1 MPEGN
6 YNYQQLKAL
15 KNNININKITWLIKA
30 NLGIFYIEFIRK
42 FSYFPRFQRL
52 LAKIENQIFN
62 LNYPK
67 PCMSKSH
74 NPVLKEQVFSA
85 DVIESLRLKAI
96 ECGRF
101 KSPYAPNKTFNLINK
116 DQYTSLWNFEQD
128 FLHLNEF
135 IKISCEKTLVEHCQ
149 KILGPKCSISWAWL
163 WHTFPGKNVVEN
175 QLWHRDSSEPL
186 SFTRVFIP
194 LTNVLDQKDGPTE
207 FVLTD
212 HMGLPHSTFEPR
224 RIDDEELASLKCAFE
239 KKNIC

>member
-1 MPEGN
+1 MTLKRKKGSLFGFGFFGRPKLIFLNSKMPEGN

-149 KILGPKCSISWAWL
+149 KILGPNAQFHGPGYGIPFLGRMLSKINFGTEIVLNHYRSPACL
-163 WHTFPGKNVVEN
+163 FP
-175 QLWHRDSSEPL
+175 
-186 SFTRVFIP
+186 
-194 LTNVLDQKDGPTE
+194 
-207 FVLTD
+207 
-212 HMGLPHSTFEPR
+212 LPMFL
-224 RIDDEELASLKCAFE
+224 I
-239 KKNIC
+239 KKTGRQNLF